1 VEAFAALEVTAVIV
15 ANARITESL
24 GLPEELSS
32 YIINSYLYPLFTV
45 MLLIFIFSR
54 QIKLT
59 FNPFRFFV
67 FGLAVFAGGNIV
79 CSQAQS
85 LSRFCGAGHHGGRRC
100 YRLCRPALDAQCF
113 SPLRIVR
120 PLVWVRR
127 ELPSAWLPADCGSAF
142 RQFSPEGWRDFFL
155 LNAGLGVV
163 TALFAALGLW
173 RRQWAYEDHTPVAVP
188 EQRGKFVLRS

>member
-1 VEAFAALEVTAVIV
+1 MTDPVSEQPVEGIRADSLSDRLYDVGFFFVEAFAALEVTAVIV

-79 CSQAQS
+79 CSQAAVPFS
-85 LSRFCGAGHHGGRRC
+85 FFAGRVIM
-100 YRLCRPALDAQCF
+100 ADAQCF
-113 SPLRIVR
+113 SPLAHCA
-120 PLVWVRR
+120 
-127 ELPSAWLPADCGSAF
+127 S
-142 RQFSPEGWRDFFL
+142 
-155 LNAGLGVV
+155 AGLG
-163 TALFAALGLW
+163 
-173 RRQWAYEDHTPVAVP
+173 
-188 EQRGKFVLRS
+188 